1 MVISFSIICNS
12 DVFLQESPK
21 APSSDLTTDT
31 SSCGDSLAVLSYASA
46 LALATSTPKSPK
58 KGDRSFRKLET
69 CSVGNVIDFQKSSLE
84 LPAKPQKLGRKR
96 ARKIKAKARLSFHD
110 MEKVM
115 KLDKVDKC
123 EVPNTACSSSDE
135 YLSAEDT
142 L

>member
-1 MVISFSIICNS
+1 M
-12 DVFLQESPK
+12 
-21 APSSDLTTDT
+21 
-31 SSCGDSLAVLSYASA
+31 SYASA

-69 CSVGNVIDFQKSSLE
+69 CSVGNVIDFQKSSQETLGVE
-84 LPAKPQKLGRKR
+84 ASPAKREKLGRKR

-135 YLSAEDT
+135 YLSAEET